1 MISKSAGDQL
11 SFWTISKNF
20 IWSFWTLLKINSNIL
35 ALKNPAPVAGNVGN
49 FSQSLIYLNSHAF
62 FLLNIIWRFMTKQTQ
77 GQAAVPITAPYWD
90 KQTWFPQFIK
100 LMLYHVSLT
109 NRRHG
114 VKQDTRVRLK
124 VMNNF
129 IKSNF
134 I

>member
-1 MISKSAGDQL
+1 MTNLVFEQFRK
-11 SFWTISKNF
+11 
-20 IWSFWTLLKINSNIL
+20 TLFDLFASRLKINSNIL

-77 GQAAVPITAPYWD
+77 GQAAVPITAPCWD